1 MTIESA
7 SVMSPAYIASMMPPR
22 VALPFTS
29 FTPRRVRPHPP
40 RSSKR
45 PVDPWPSIVAPS
57 LLLKTVLFTSDEH
70 EIRLPSFMSAPGG
83 KKMLTS
89 LVASSTSK
97 RRSCSLVAEK
107 APGMLGGIG
116 GEKVAVT
123 ALMAAMAAM
132 RAAAVAAAET
142 AARVAARAAAARA
155 ETLVATVAAATAVTA
170 ATMVLVQKVAE
181 EAASSSSSS
190 CSPRDQPDSMNQQAV
205 DRSY

>member
-57 LLLKTVLFTSDEH
+57 LLLKTVIFTSDEH

-132 RAAAVAAAET
+132 RAAAVAAGGGNGGEGGGEGGSGEGGDVGGDGGSGDGGDGGDDGAG
-142 AARVAARAAAARA
+142 AGGG
-155 ETLVATVAAATAVTA
+155 
-170 ATMVLVQKVAE
+170 
-181 EAASSSSSS
+181 
-190 CSPRDQPDSMNQQAV
+190 
-205 DRSY
+205 

>member
-7 SVMSPAYIASMMPPR
+7 SVMSPAYIASMMPPSR

-116 GEKVAVT
+116 GEGCGDGSDGGNGGNAGGSGGRGGNGEGGGEGGSGEGGDVGGDGGSGDGGDGGDDGAG
-123 ALMAAMAAM
+123 AGGG
-132 RAAAVAAAET
+132 
-142 AARVAARAAAARA
+142 
-155 ETLVATVAAATAVTA
+155 
-170 ATMVLVQKVAE
+170 
-181 EAASSSSSS
+181 
-190 CSPRDQPDSMNQQAV
+190 
-205 DRSY
+205 